1 MSTGDRVARG
11 KAGAD
16 RVALGETASF
26 VCAHFKFNLA
36 SAMEYRWSFISQ
48 VALMTVNDFMMLFFW
63 WLIFSRVP
71 DIAGWTFRDVITMQS
86 VVALAFGLNV
96 SVFGNL
102 HRIPQLIAR
111 GQLDYYLL
119 LPKDPLLHMLV
130 SRSDI
135 SGFGD
140 MAFGIAAFMVF
151 TSVSWQR
158 VILFLA
164 TSLAAATV
172 YASFVTV
179 AGSLAFLMGNAQTVG
194 AQLAQAM
201 VTFSGYPG
209 SLFKGAVRALLYSAI
224 PVGFFAY
231 VPVELL
237 RNFSWTLFAGL
248 IAFAACSAIVAKALF
263 RAGLRRYESGNL
275 MAIRA

>member
-1 MSTGDRVARG
+1 
-11 KAGAD
+11 
-16 RVALGETASF
+16 
-26 VCAHFKFNLA
+26 
-36 SAMEYRWSFISQ
+36 
-48 VALMTVNDFMMLFFW
+48 
-63 WLIFSRVP
+63 VP

-130 SRSDI
+130 SRSDM

-140 MAFGIAAFMVF
+140 MAFGIAAFMMF
-151 TSVSWQR
+151 TPVSWQR
-158 VILFLA
+158 IILFLA
-164 TSLAAATV
+164 TGLAAATV

-209 SLFKGAVRALLYSAI
+209 SCSKARSGRCSIRQYRLAFLHMSQSNCCAISAGCFLRAYGICRLQRNSREGPVSRRPSPVRVRQSDDGQS
-224 PVGFFAY
+224 VT
-231 VPVELL
+231 VPSQCAHQQSTTSGHWARGERPSPDL
-237 RNFSWTLFAGL
+237 RPGPGL
-248 IAFAACSAIVAKALF
+248 QIF
-263 RAGLRRYESGNL
+263 RRGCYRPPCA
-275 MAIRA
+275 